1 MFYDM
6 SYVISPSNSETDV
19 TNSEDI
25 IEGPTPD
32 PVTTPPQSVYILLT
46 TVSGKALSQYRVATD
61 SQIVEQCV
69 QTLRLMF
76 GTDTVSPV
84 LGYLV
89 SRWGS
94 DPHVGMSYSYVA
106 VGASGDDYDIMAETV
121 HDKIH
126 FAGEV
131 GHCVGIYIATVA
143 LWWPPFFMF
152 HYAEILA
159 LLCCQCC
166 AV

>member
-6 SYVISPSNSETDV
+6 SYVISPSNSEV
-19 TNSEDI
+19 GGTNCDDK
-25 IEGPTPD
+25 IEGSTPAP
-32 PVTTPPQSVYILLT
+32 PVTPALPQSVYILLT
-46 TVSGKALSQYRVATD
+46 TVSGKALSQYHMATD

-69 QTLRLMF
+69 QTLKLMF

-106 VGASGDDYDIMAETV
+106 VGASGDDYDIMAETA

-131 GHCVGIYIATVA
+131 RPAC
-143 LWWPPFFMF
+143 W
-152 HYAEILA
+152 
-159 LLCCQCC
+159 
-166 AV
+166 

>member
-6 SYVISPSNSETDV
+6 SYITAPSNSETDG
-19 TNSEDI
+19 TNSEDL
-25 IEGPTPD
+25 IEEPTPEN
-32 PVTTPPQSVYILLT
+32 PVSSSLPQSVYILLT
-46 TVSGKALSQYRVATD
+46 TVSGKALSQYHMATD

-69 QTLRLMF
+69 QILRLMF

-94 DPHVGMSYSYVA
+94 DPHVGMSYSYIA

-131 GHCVGIYIATVA
+131 GCLHLHVKFDCLSYRD
-143 LWWPPFFMF
+143 
-152 HYAEILA
+152 LA
-159 LLCCQCC
+159 LLC
-166 AV
+166 